1 LGCSRFA
8 AFKVP
13 LVALPPISGQVVQ
26 PQSQPA
32 RSVADARAAQRAFFE
47 AALGKVQAPASVQ
60 RAAPVVTAPSR
71 PTLVQPTAAPADV
84 SPDRPLRPGSL
95 LNIVV

>member
-1 LGCSRFA
+1 
-8 AFKVP
+8 
-13 LVALPPISGQVVQ
+13 VALPPISGQAVQ

-60 RAAPVVTAPSR
+60 RVSPAVTAPSR
-71 PTLVQPTAAPADV
+71 PAPVQLSVAPADV
-84 SPDRPLRPGSL
+84 SSDRPLRPGSL

>member
-1 LGCSRFA
+1 M
-8 AFKVP
+8 
-13 LVALPPISGQVVQ
+13 ALPPISGQAIQ

-47 AALGKVQAPASVQ
+47 AALNKAQAPATARAVERPAAVAQRPTAQPSVAA
-60 RAAPVVTAPSR
+60 AAPSDEATSR
-71 PTLVQPTAAPADV
+71 VA
-84 SPDRPLRPGSL
+84 RPGSL

>member
-1 LGCSRFA
+1 M
-8 AFKVP
+8 
-13 LVALPPISGQVVQ
+13 ALPPISGQAIQ

-47 AALGKVQAPASVQ
+47 AALTKAQAPATA
-60 RAAPVVTAPSR
+60 RAIERPAAVAPRTAA
-71 PTLVQPTAAPADV
+71 QPTAATTSDV
-84 SPDRPLRPGSL
+84 APSRMARPGSL